1 MVANIENV
9 SADARRKVGIWLWI
23 GVVLVLGQIIIGGVT
38 RLTNSG
44 LSITEWNIIA
54 GSIPPM
60 NAQEWSIAFEQ
71 YKVFAAKQ
79 FTSLHADMTIE
90 EFKFIFFWEY
100 FHRLWA
106 RSMGFIFL
114 FPFIYFMFK
123 QWISKDILKRL
134 IIVIVLAALAAI
146 FGWIMVASGLN
157 NDKRTWVSAYKLV
170 IHLTLGT
177 SLFSYLLW
185 TAMKVSFVNQPKTE
199 NTFLFHYVWFVIG
212 LIIVQIMF
220 GGLMAGMRA
229 GLVFPRLSILSDPT
243 VFGGLLQGNLS
254 YDSIIAYESDVKI
267 KAIVQIFHRITAYLV
282 GISVT
287 YYFFRARVEN
297 ILQSSSKYF
306 LLLMIL
312 QIVLGLITI
321 TLCIGSVPVF
331 WGAVH
336 QTCALILLG
345 VGLYNVFLIRK
356 F

>member
-1 MVANIENV
+1 MVANIEDV

-23 GVVLVLGQIIIGGVT
+23 GVALVLGQIIIGGVT

-60 NAQEWSIAFEQ
+60 NAQEWAIAFEQ

-79 FTSLHADMTIE
+79 FTSLHADMSIE

-114 FPFIYFMFK
+114 FPFMYFMFK

-134 IIVIVLAALAAI
+134 IIVIVLASLAAI

-185 TAMKVSFVNQPKTE
+185 TAMKVSFTNKPIIE
-199 NTFLFHYVWFVIG
+199 NTFLFNFSWFVIG

-229 GLVFPRLSILSDPT
+229 GLIYPKLFILSAPE
-243 VFGGLLQGNLS
+243 VFGSLLQGPLS
-254 YDSIIAYESDVKI
+254 YDSLIAYESDVKI
-267 KAIVQIFHRITAYLV
+267 KAIVQILHRVMAYLV
-282 GISVT
+282 AFSVA
-287 YYFFRARVEN
+287 YYYFRARIEKSLN
-297 ILQSSSKYF
+297 RPSKYF
-306 LLLMIL
+306 LIVLIL
-312 QIVLGLITI
+312 QICLGLITV
-321 TLCIGSVPVF
+321 TQCIGSVPVL

-345 VGLYNVFLIRK
+345 IGLYNVFLIRK